1 MRKKKPKL
9 LATRR
14 QHVRRNGARPE
25 RGVAVQ
31 CFIDGDLSATHVDSD
46 LFFVISEGGLRA
58 FSRHIDS
65 AQYAFAPPFLVEVL
79 LYVTTQLQV
88 TDPLLLC
95 W

>member
-31 CFIDGDLSATHVDSD
+31 CFIDGDLSDTSTA
-46 LFFVISEGGLRA
+46 IS
-58 FSRHIDS
+58 
-65 AQYAFAPPFLVEVL
+65 FL
-79 LYVTTQLQV
+79 
-88 TDPLLLC
+88 
-95 W
+95 